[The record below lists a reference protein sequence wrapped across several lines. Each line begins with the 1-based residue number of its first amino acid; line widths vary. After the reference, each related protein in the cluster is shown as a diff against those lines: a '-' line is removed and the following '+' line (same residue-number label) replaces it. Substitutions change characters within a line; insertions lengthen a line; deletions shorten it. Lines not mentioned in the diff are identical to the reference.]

1 MSRLSVIEE
10 KFSFLAD
17 WSLSDERRSVSKDD
31 CSIFDEITAI
41 IERMI
46 KDTVKESL
54 SIQSKTELVW
64 AFDTF
69 IKKNAP
75 QPITSTDITESIKR
89 V

>member
-1 MSRLSVIEE
+1 
-10 KFSFLAD
+10 
-17 WSLSDERRSVSKDD
+17 
-31 CSIFDEITAI
+31 
-41 IERMI
+41 MI

-75 QPITSTDITESIKR
+75 QPITSADITESIKR
-89 V
+89 EE

>member
-46 KDTVKESL
+46 KDTTTSISVKP
-54 SIQSKTELVW
+54 
-64 AFDTF
+64 FF
-69 IKKNAP
+69 ILCNNH
-75 QPITSTDITESIKR
+75 
-89 V
+89 